1 VVPEP
6 EPEPVHD
13 EEPEPVAEDEVRDIV
28 PDDGAAPAPEPSFD
42 DDIAEHDTIV
52 LGRPGEDGEEADPRA
67 RVPAWEDI
75 VFGVRRH
82 R

>member
-1 VVPEP
+1 M
-6 EPEPVHD
+6 
-13 EEPEPVAEDEVRDIV
+13 DI
-28 PDDGAAPAPEPSFD
+28 
-42 DDIAEHDTIV
+42 DDIAEHDTLV
-52 LGRPGEDGEEADPRA
+52 LGRPDGEDEDPRA

>member
-1 VVPEP
+1 MAA
-6 EPEPVHD
+6 D
-13 EEPEPVAEDEVRDIV
+13 SEDDVLPRRHPRARV
-28 PDDGAAPAPEPSFD
+28 LGLALLAGA
-42 DDIAEHDTIV
+42 AEHDTIV
-52 LGRPGEDGEEADPRA
+52 LGRPGEEGGEAEDPRA